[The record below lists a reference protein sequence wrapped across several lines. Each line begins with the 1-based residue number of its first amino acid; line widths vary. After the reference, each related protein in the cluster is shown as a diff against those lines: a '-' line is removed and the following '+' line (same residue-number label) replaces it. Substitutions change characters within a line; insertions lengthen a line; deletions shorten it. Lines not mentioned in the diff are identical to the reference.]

1 MTTSNAVT
9 FNVVSDDERTLQQ
22 FRRGRAGAQRS
33 RSVRTF
39 DQVDAEWPTRIR

>member
-22 FRRGRAGAQRS
+22 FAEQVAPTLRAA
-33 RSVRTF
+33 
-39 DQVDAEWPTRIR
+39 

>member
-22 FRRGRAGAQRS
+22 FRRGRYGFA
-33 RSVRTF
+33 
-39 DQVDAEWPTRIR
+39 